1 MQFTEEK
8 FARHMRPINGSA
20 IREIFKLLAKPGMIS
35 FAGGNP
41 SNTALEPG
49 VISELASGALA
60 QYGTT
65 LLQYGATDGFGPF
78 RESAAEFLRGDG
90 VKCEAGQILPVQGGS
105 QAFDLLLKALVD
117 PGDVVLCESPTFLG
131 AIQAM
136 REYNAKLIDMPTD
149 DEGVIVEAAEELIQ
163 KHHPKLM
170 YVIPTF
176 QNPTGI
182 TLSLERRKALA
193 ALASKY
199 GVVIAE
205 DDPYRDLRYAGEALP
220 PIQSFDEEGWVVYM
234 SSFSKYVAP
243 GLRLGAA
250 AVTNPTLLRKMV
262 IGKQSADVHSPL
274 LNQAIVDAYLRKGL
288 MPAHL
293 ERICGDYRRQ
303 LDAMLEGFDRFFPA
317 GTRHTVPQGGLFV
330 WAELPEGLDA
340 MEVFQRAVDNNVAFV
355 PGTHFY
361 IAGGH
366 MNTLRLNFS
375 MCDIPTIAAGMERL
389 GRVIGETA
397 R

>member
-20 IREIFKLLAKPGMIS
+20 IREIFKLLARPGMIS

-41 SNTALEPG
+41 SNTALEPE
-49 VISELASGALA
+49 VISRLSA
-60 QYGTT
+60 QVLEKYGTT

-78 RESAAEFLRGDG
+78 RESAAAFLNTEG
-90 VKCEAGQILPVQGGS
+90 VRCDASQVLPVQGGS
-105 QAFDLLLKALVD
+105 QAFDLLLKALID

-136 REYNAKLIDMPTD
+136 REYNAKLVAMPTD
-149 DEGVIVEAAEELIQ
+149 GEGVIVEAAEALI
-163 KHHPKLM
+163 KEHHPKLM

-193 ALASKY
+193 ALANEY

-205 DDPYRDLRYAGEALP
+205 DDPYRDLRYRGEALP
-220 PIQSFDEEGWVVYM
+220 PIQSFDEGGWVVYM
-234 SSFSKYVAP
+234 SSFSKYIAP
-243 GLRLGAA
+243 GMRLGAA
-250 AVTNPTLLRKMV
+250 AVTNPLLLRKMV

-274 LNQAIVDAYLRKGL
+274 LNQAIVDAYLREGL
-288 MPAHL
+288 MPGHL
-293 ERICGDYRRQ
+293 QRICGDYRRQ
-303 LDAMLEGFDRFFPA
+303 LDAMLAGFEHFPA
-317 GTRHTVPQGGLFV
+317 GTKHTVPQGGLFV
-330 WAELPEGLDA
+330 WAELPEGVDGLAAFDA
-340 MEVFQRAVDNNVAFV
+340 AVEAGVAFV

-361 IAGGH
+361 PDGGH
-366 MNTLRLNFS
+366 LNTLRLNFS
-375 MCDIPTIAAGMERL
+375 MCDIPTIEEGMRKL
-389 GRVIGETA
+389 GGVIGTM
-397 R
+397 RN

>member
-1 MQFTEEK
+1 MVFTEEK

-20 IREIFKLLAKPGMIS
+20 IREIFKLLARPGMIS

-41 SNTALEPG
+41 STTALEPD
-49 VISELASGALA
+49 VISRLAAEALDTHGA
-60 QYGTT
+60 T

-90 VKCEAGQILPVQGGS
+90 VRCEASQVLPVQGGS
-105 QAFDLLLKALVD
+105 QAFDLLLKALID
-117 PGDVVLCESPTFLG
+117 PGDAVLCESPTFLG

-136 REYNAKLIDMPTD
+136 REYNAKLIEMPTD
-149 DEGVIVEAAEELIQ
+149 GEGVIPEAAEALIRE
-163 KHHPKLM
+163 HHPKLM

-193 ALASKY
+193 ALANQY

-205 DDPYRDLRYAGEALP
+205 DDPYRDLRYSGEALP
-220 PIQSFDEEGWVVYM
+220 PIQSFDEGGWVVYM
-234 SSFSKYVAP
+234 SSFSKYIAP
-243 GLRLGAA
+243 GLRLGTA
-250 AVTNPTLLRKMV
+250 AVTSPALLRKMV

-293 ERICGDYRRQ
+293 ARICGDYRKQ
-303 LDAMLEGFDRFFPA
+303 LAAMLEGFAAFPA
-317 GTRHTVPQGGLFV
+317 GTKHTVPQGGLFV
-330 WAELPEGLDA
+330 WAELPEGVDGVKA
-340 MEVFQRAVDNNVAFV
+340 FEKAVEAGVAFV

-361 IAGGH
+361 PDGGH
-366 MNTLRLNFS
+366 LNTLRLNFS
-375 MCDIPTIAAGMERL
+375 MCDIPTIEKGMEKL
-389 GRVIGETA
+389 GEVLTTLK
-397 R
+397 

>member
-1 MQFTEEK
+1 MQFTEEM

-20 IREIFKLLAKPGMIS
+20 IREIFKLLARPGMIS

-41 SNTALEPG
+41 SNTALEPD
-49 VISELASGALA
+49 VIAELAREVLA

-78 RESAAEFLRGDG
+78 RESAAQFLRGDG
-90 VKCEAGQILPVQGGS
+90 VKCDAAQILPVQGGS
-105 QAFDLLLKALVD
+105 QAFDLLLKALID

-149 DEGVIVEAAEELIQ
+149 ENGVIVEAAEELIRR
-163 KHHPKLM
+163 HHPKLM

-205 DDPYRDLRYAGEALP
+205 DDPYRDLRFSGQALP

-234 SSFSKYVAP
+234 SSFSKYISP
-243 GLRLGAA
+243 GMRLGAA
-250 AVTNPTLLRKMV
+250 VVTNPLLLRKMV

-293 ERICGDYRRQ
+293 ERICGDYRLQ
-303 LDAMLEGFDRFFPA
+303 LNAMLKGFERFPA
-317 GTRHTVPQGGLFV
+317 GTRHTVPEGGLFV
-330 WAELPEGLDA
+330 WAELPEGMDGLKAFDA
-340 MEVFQRAVDNNVAFV
+340 AVEAGVAFV

-361 IAGGH
+361 PDGGH
-366 MNTLRLNFS
+366 LNTLRMNFS
-375 MCDIPTIAAGMERL
+375 MCDIPTIEAGMARL
-389 GRVIGETA
+389 GSVLEKL
-397 R
+397 

>member
-20 IREIFKLLAKPGMIS
+20 IREIFKLLARPGMIS

-41 SNTALEPG
+41 SNSALEPE
-49 VISELASGALA
+49 VISELAREVLD

-78 RESAAEFLRGDG
+78 RESAAAFLNTEG
-90 VKCEAGQILPVQGGS
+90 VKCEASEVLPVQGGS

-136 REYNAKLIDMPTD
+136 REYNARLVAMPTD
-149 DEGVIVEAAEELIQ
+149 ENGVIVEAAEELIRQ
-163 KHHPKLM
+163 HHPKLM

-193 ALASKY
+193 ALAGKY

-205 DDPYRDLRYAGEALP
+205 DDPYRDLRYSGEPLP

-234 SSFSKYVAP
+234 SSFSKYIAP
-243 GLRLGAA
+243 GMRLGAA
-250 AVTNPTLLRKMV
+250 AVRNPLLLRKMV

-293 ERICGDYRRQ
+293 ERICGDYRKQ
-303 LDAMLEGFDRFFPA
+303 LDAMLAGFKFFPDGA
-317 GTRHTVPQGGLFV
+317 THTLPQGGLFV
-330 WAELPEGLDA
+330 WAELPEGVDGLKAFDA
-340 MEVFQRAVDNNVAFV
+340 AVEAGVAFV

-361 IAGGH
+361 PDGGH
-366 MNTLRLNFS
+366 LNTLRLNFS
-375 MCDIPTIAAGMERL
+375 MCDIPTINEGMERL
-389 GRVIGETA
+389 GGVIGKL
-397 R
+397 